1 MYGSSPEPAFKQI
14 SHQTR
19 QHEKAQDFRQMV
31 MECCI
36 YEIKIFLF
44 PVWNAMCISLV
55 YLCTESVRI
64 VSYIVINL

>member
-19 QHEKAQDFRQMV
+19 QHEKAQDFHQLLK
-31 MECCI
+31 ECCI
-36 YEIKIFLF
+36 HEIKIFLF